1 MTLQSRLLLMV
12 SCLLFIAVFATAT
25 VLTWSARQALL
36 GMKQFDGAL
45 IAELLARSAQFADA
59 NARDAE
65 DALAEQMV
73 AEATIAAHLVAAAE
87 AGGATPEAINAR
99 LRDITARTALNEA
112 WITDENGH
120 AYLRTNPDVDF
131 TFSPSAEEQPQA
143 HVFWPLLTGER
154 STVVQEARKREIDDR
169 VFKYVGVAGVD
180 KPRIVQVGYAA
191 QFLERL
197 RTAVGLPDLVD
208 ELVAGDKVTAIR
220 ILDPELVSLAYSALP
235 GGAAGMDLS
244 ETDRSH
250 LQTAIAEQRTIT
262 YMDGSSLKVVAPMT
276 GTQGRPLG
284 ATFVQLPTPFLS
296 AATQNALVLAG
307 LVAVCVLGLGV
318 IASVIGSRRVSRPVA
333 TLTAAA
339 RAMEVGR
346 FELDGLVE
354 VAGRNDELGQ
364 LARVFER
371 MAREV
376 HAREQRL
383 KEQVAELRMEVDETK
398 KARAVA
404 EITQTAYFQQLQQR
418 AKELRN
424 RRGG

>member
-1 MTLQSRLLLMV
+1 MTLQSRLLLLV
-12 SCLLFIAVFATAT
+12 SCLLFVAVFATAT

-36 GMKQFDGAL
+36 GMKEFDGAL

-59 NARDAE
+59 NAQDAE

-73 AEATIAAHLVAAAE
+73 AEATLAAHLVAAAE
-87 AGGATPEAINAR
+87 AGGASPEAISAR
-99 LRDITARTALNEA
+99 LHDVTQRTALNEL

-120 AYLRTNPDVDF
+120 AYLRSNPDVDF
-131 TFSPSAEEQPQA
+131 SFSPSAEEQPQA
-143 HVFWPLLTGER
+143 HVFWPLLTGGR
-154 STVVQEARKREIDDR
+154 STVVQEARRREIDDR

-180 KPRIVQVGYAA
+180 KRRIVQVGYAA
-191 QFLERL
+191 QFLER
-197 RTAVGLPDLVD
+197 RRAEVGLPDLVN
-208 ELVAGDKVTAIR
+208 ELVAGGKVMAIH
-220 ILDPELVSLAYSALP
+220 ILNPELLTLAYSAMP
-235 GGAAGMDLS
+235 GGAAGGDLS

-262 YMDGSSLKVVAPMT
+262 YMDNATLKVMAPMT
-276 GTQGRPLG
+276 GAHGRPLG

-296 AATQNALVLAG
+296 VATQNALVLAA
-307 LVAVCVLGLGV
+307 LVAICVLGVGG

-333 TLTAAA
+333 SLSAAA
-339 RAMEVGR
+339 RSVEVGS
-346 FELDGLVE
+346 FELDGLAE
-354 VAGRNDELGQ
+354 VAARNDELGQ

-376 HAREQRL
+376 HARERRL
-383 KEQVAELRMEVDETK
+383 KEQVDELRMEIDETK

-404 EITQTAYFQQLQQR
+404 EITETPYFQQLQQR
-418 AKELRN
+418 AKGMRN